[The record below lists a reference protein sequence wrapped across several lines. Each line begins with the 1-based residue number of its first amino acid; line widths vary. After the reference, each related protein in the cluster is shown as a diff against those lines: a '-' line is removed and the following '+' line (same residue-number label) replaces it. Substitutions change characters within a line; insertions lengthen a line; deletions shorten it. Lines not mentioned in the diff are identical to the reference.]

1 MMSET
6 KFEDLTIQSNFM
18 FKHVMGNKGL
28 CQRFISNV
36 MKCDVVDLEYIETE
50 KELEPYFDSKCVRLD
65 VIVVD
70 RNNNRYNLEMQVRN
84 VIGKETKL
92 PLLPKRARYYQS
104 VMDMDMLQKGQTYDK
119 LSPLVLVFVCA
130 FDLFKEGRYVYTFKS
145 RCLENLDLE
154 LANDVTTMFLN
165 ANGVAGDVTPQ
176 MVNFLEYV
184 KTKVPNDAYTRELE
198 AEVARLK
205 LDKEVRRKYMVLQ
218 AELRDTEI
226 VAFEAGEAK
235 GRAVGLAEGREEGHA
250 AGLAQGLAEGLAE
263 GEAKKSRETAL
274 EMLKDRE
281 PLTKIMKYSKLAK
294 EDILLL
300 AKENGIEAVV
310 A

>member
-1 MMSET
+1 MEET

-165 ANGVAGDVTPQ
+165 ANGIAGDVTPQ
-176 MVNFLEYV
+176 MVKFLEYV
-184 KTKVPNDAYTRELE
+184 KTQVPNDAYTRELE

-235 GRAVGLAEGREEGHA
+235 GHA
-250 AGLAQGLAEGLAE
+250 AGLAEGLAE
-263 GEAKKSRETAL
+263 GEVKKSRETAL
-274 EMLKDRE
+274 EMLKDGE

>member
-1 MMSET
+1 MNV
-6 KFEDLTIQSNFM
+6 SNAIM
-18 FKHVMGNKGL
+18 NIPKDIKSWKENSSIDITSIHREWR
-28 CQRFISNV
+28 QRHPA
-36 MKCDVVDLEYIETE
+36 T
-50 KELEPYFDSKCVRLD
+50 R
-65 VIVVD
+65 
-70 RNNNRYNLEMQVRN
+70 
-84 VIGKETKL
+84 
-92 PLLPKRARYYQS
+92 
-104 VMDMDMLQKGQTYDK
+104 
-119 LSPLVLVFVCA
+119 
-130 FDLFKEGRYVYTFKS
+130 
-145 RCLENLDLE
+145 LENLDLE

-165 ANGVAGDVTPQ
+165 ANGVAGDVTQQ

-184 KTKVPNDAYTRELE
+184 KTQVPNDAYTRELE

-235 GRAVGLAEGREEGHA
+235 GHAAGLAEGREEGI
-250 AGLAQGLAEGLAE
+250 AQGLAE

-300 AKENGIEAVV
+300 AKENGIEVVV

>member
-1 MMSET
+1 MAESEAT
-6 KFEDLTIQSNFM
+6 KFENLTIQSNFM
-18 FKHVMGNKGL
+18 FKHVMGNKNL
-28 CQRFISNV
+28 CQYFISNV
-36 MKCDVVDLEYIETE
+36 MQCEVVDLEYIETE

-70 RNNNRYNLEMQVRN
+70 KNNNRYNLEMQVRN

-130 FDLFKEGRYVYTFKS
+130 FDLFDEGRYVYTFKS
-145 RCLENLDLE
+145 RCLENLELE

-165 ANGVAGDVTPQ
+165 ANGVAGNVTPQ

-184 KTKVPNDAYTRELE
+184 KTQVPNDAYTRELE

-205 LDKEVRRKYMVLQ
+205 QDKEVRRKYMVLQ

-226 VAFEAGEAK
+226 IAFEAGEAQ
-235 GRAVGLAEGREEGHA
+235 GHAVGLAEGEVQGELKERLKNINALMKNFKVSAQEAMNILELPSEEQQK
-250 AGLAQGLAEGLAE
+250 LL
-263 GEAKKSRETAL
+263 
-274 EMLKDRE
+274 
-281 PLTKIMKYSKLAK
+281 PLL
-294 EDILLL
+294 
-300 AKENGIEAVV
+300 
-310 A
+310 